1 MEKSVG
7 IFFENDEGEILF
19 LLRDD
24 KPSILYPNQWDVLGG
39 VVENGETAK
48 EAIARE
54 MQEELEIDLKNFEV
68 FKVFNW
74 PEKIETIFYK
84 KLNLDI
90 NKVNLHEGQRIK
102 YFSKKELLSMDLAF
116 YDNEIVKDFFKN
128 K

>member
-1 MEKSVG
+1 
-7 IFFENDEGEILF
+7 
-19 LLRDD
+19 
-24 KPSILYPNQWDVLGG
+24 
-39 VVENGETAK
+39 VENGETAK